1 MRPVVAR
8 ATVDRPAAELH
19 ALLADLPGHWRLA
32 GRWVQPLVLDDD
44 GGVVRIRGPLGLSR
58 TASTRVLRSEPPSLV
73 AGEARLGSTRAAVT
87 WSLVPRGERT
97 EVTLRADL
105 LAVSP
110 VDRLLLAVGARRW
123 LAARFAATL
132 QRLR

>member
-1 MRPVVAR
+1 VRPVVAR